1 MIVKR
6 RPLSVTARPST
17 CGSAANLRRH
27 RPSPRTMTSSELSI
41 WSSSVRKVRPSA
53 GVAPSSEKYEA
64 DTNSVSRRSEL
75 SVSVSVCICEST
87 AARSSNERVACARQS
102 RKSGYDAPLRSI
114 WPRSTLPIKLTSR
127 SGSLYGMACVRVAS
141 TTLKTAVLPPMPT
154 ASARTATA
162 AKPGERSRLRPACR
176 TSIPMLSSHVRIFI
190 GGAHSQTVCRSS
202 PRRPSTV
209 AGVSRLRNGSRSVLG
224 RDLSVT
230 AHGGSSRRAGP
241 VLWTRRPRYD
251 HGMKRSGVA
260 DLPLHGGR
268 VPAWLASR
276 MSTLGTAIAESVML
290 HYGRPALLSRL
301 SDPFWF
307 QALGSVM
314 GMDWHSSGITTS
326 VMGALKRGLNPR
338 AHELGVYICG
348 GRGKQS
354 RNTPSELR
362 AIADRINLDGDALV
376 RTSRL
381 TARVDNNAVADG
393 FQIYLHSFILTGDGD
408 WAVVQQGMNED
419 SRLARRYHWHSAAV
433 RDFTSEPH
441 TAIVGEHAGTIMNL
455 VDREAR
461 PAQEALLAITRDDP
475 SRTLADIR
483 AAYAHSASAPRLVMP
498 AHHDVRAT
506 DVNEK
511 RLGAVLALAHERDLR
526 DFASFLLLEQLGP
539 RTLQSLALVAE
550 VVHGAP
556 TRFEDPARFA
566 FAHGG
571 KDGHPFP
578 VPLKVYDESIAVLR
592 RALDSAKLGHTDK
605 LGGFKRLDAFTRAIE
620 TQRGPEA
627 DVSATIAHERAI
639 SATHGGRTVFDDQ
652 PSRSALRPAGPP
664 SRDALRG
671 AGPPSRDALRGAGPP
686 GPRRGQLGLFDD
698 EPPRQ

>member
-1 MIVKR
+1 MPRELPEIAAL
-6 RPLSVTARPST
+6 PDDAEARPF
-17 CGSAANLRRH
+17 
-27 RPSPRTMTSSELSI
+27 
-41 WSSSVRKVRPSA
+41 
-53 GVAPSSEKYEA
+53 
-64 DTNSVSRRSEL
+64 VSGTGLFEHGRRS
-75 SVSVSVCICEST
+75 T
-87 AARSSNERVACARQS
+87 RVGRVLFCGPAV
-102 RKSGYDAPLRSI
+102 YDYR
-114 WPRSTLPIKLTSR
+114 
-127 SGSLYGMACVRVAS
+127 
-141 TTLKTAVLPPMPT
+141 
-154 ASARTATA
+154 
-162 AKPGERSRLRPACR
+162 
-176 TSIPMLSSHVRIFI
+176 
-190 GGAHSQTVCRSS
+190 
-202 PRRPSTV
+202 
-209 AGVSRLRNGSRSVLG
+209 
-224 RDLSVT
+224 
-230 AHGGSSRRAGP
+230 
-241 VLWTRRPRYD
+241 
-251 HGMKRSGVA
+251 MKRSGVA

-338 AHELGVYICG
+338 APELGIYICG

-354 RNTPSELR
+354 RNTPGELR
-362 AIADRINLDGDALV
+362 AIADEINLDGGALV

-393 FQIYLHSFILTGDGD
+393 FQIYLHSFILTRDGD
-408 WAVVQQGMNED
+408 WAVVQQGMNEA
-419 SRLARRYHWHSAAV
+419 SRLARRYHWHSATV

-455 VDREAR
+455 VDRDAR
-461 PAQEALLAITRDDP
+461 PAQEALLAITREDP
-475 SRTLADIR
+475 SRTLAD
-483 AAYAHSASAPRLVMP
+483 AARVHARHLTMPR
-498 AHHDVRAT
+498 HHDVRAR
-506 DVNEK
+506 DVDEK

-550 VVHGAP
+550 VVHGTP

-620 TQRGPEA
+620 ARRGPEA
-627 DVSATIAHERAI
+627 DVAATIAHERAV
-639 SATHGGRTVFDDQ
+639 SPSFGGRTVFDDARSR
-652 PSRSALRPAGPP
+652 PSPAT
-664 SRDALRG
+664 
-671 AGPPSRDALRGAGPP
+671 
-686 GPRRGQLGLFDD
+686 RRGQLDLFSD
-698 EPPRQ
+698 